1 MLIHEE
7 YSSILEYLQKTYS
20 KCFPVG
26 NTPPLPLA
34 VGIHKQLLASEELPF
49 TKVKIRRF
57 LKRYTTSKEYRR
69 NLIVGNPRVDLNGN
83 YWGTVTEEE
92 IDQDYANTIIEGV
105 KQNLVKIDEMISSSL
120 KNWTIDRIPRVDRNI
135 LRLAV
140 YELLFQKDV
149 PVNVV
154 ISEAVNLAESLST
167 DDSAS
172 FVNATLAT
180 ISKKLN

>member
-1 MLIHEE
+1 M
-7 YSSILEYLQKTYS
+7 SARS
-20 KCFPVG
+20 K
-26 NTPPLPLA
+26 A
-34 VGIHKQLLASEELPF
+34 
-49 TKVKIRRF
+49 R
-57 LKRYTTSKEYRR
+57 KRA
-69 NLIVGNPRVDLNGN
+69 LDAIFQADLNEVAIATQSLG
-83 YWGTVTEEE
+83 EDE

-180 ISKKLN
+180 ISKKIN

>member
-1 MLIHEE
+1 M
-7 YSSILEYLQKTYS
+7 SARS
-20 KCFPVG
+20 K
-26 NTPPLPLA
+26 A
-34 VGIHKQLLASEELPF
+34 
-49 TKVKIRRF
+49 R
-57 LKRYTTSKEYRR
+57 KRA
-69 NLIVGNPRVDLNGN
+69 LDAIFQADLNEVAIATQSLG
-83 YWGTVTEEE
+83 EEE

-105 KQNLVKIDEMISSSL
+105 KQNLVIIDEMISSSL

-167 DDSAS
+167 DESAS

>member
-1 MLIHEE
+1 M
-7 YSSILEYLQKTYS
+7 SARS
-20 KCFPVG
+20 K
-26 NTPPLPLA
+26 A
-34 VGIHKQLLASEELPF
+34 
-49 TKVKIRRF
+49 R
-57 LKRYTTSKEYRR
+57 KRA
-69 NLIVGNPRVDLNGN
+69 LDAIFQADLNEVAIATQSLG
-83 YWGTVTEEE
+83 EEE

-105 KQNLVKIDEMISSSL
+105 KQNLVKVDEMISSSL

>member
-1 MLIHEE
+1 M
-7 YSSILEYLQKTYS
+7 SARS
-20 KCFPVG
+20 K
-26 NTPPLPLA
+26 A
-34 VGIHKQLLASEELPF
+34 
-49 TKVKIRRF
+49 R
-57 LKRYTTSKEYRR
+57 KRA
-69 NLIVGNPRVDLNGN
+69 LDAIFQADLNEVAIA
-83 YWGTVTEEE
+83 TQSLDEEE

-105 KQNLVKIDEMISSSL
+105 KQNLVRIDEMISSSL

-154 ISEAVNLAESLST
+154 ISEAVNLAETLST